1 MPHLRPPPA
10 GCRVW
15 SYWSSK
21 EEEPIQQG
29 FAKDAFSYLMTLR
42 LIPLFPSFLINMVSG
57 LTRVR
62 LGIYVL
68 AT

>member
-1 MPHLRPPPA
+1 MPHLPPSPA

>member
-1 MPHLRPPPA
+1 
-10 GCRVW
+10 
-15 SYWSSK
+15 
-21 EEEPIQQG
+21 
-29 FAKDAFSYLMTLR
+29 MTLR